1 MAVACTHIEM
11 IGDVEP
17 TSPGCKECLETGDEW
32 LHLRLCLTCGH
43 VGCCDQSRNRHASRH
58 WHSAHHPIIQSLE
71 PGEDWVWC
79 FEDEVY
85 MEFVED
91 DG

>member
-1 MAVACTHIEM
+1 MAVECTHIDM
-11 IGDVEP
+11 ISDVEP

-43 VGCCDQSRNRHASRH
+43 VGCCDQSKNRHASRH
-58 WHSAHHPIIQSLE
+58 WHSASHPVIQSLE

-85 MEFVED
+85 MEFVD
-91 DG
+91 DDA